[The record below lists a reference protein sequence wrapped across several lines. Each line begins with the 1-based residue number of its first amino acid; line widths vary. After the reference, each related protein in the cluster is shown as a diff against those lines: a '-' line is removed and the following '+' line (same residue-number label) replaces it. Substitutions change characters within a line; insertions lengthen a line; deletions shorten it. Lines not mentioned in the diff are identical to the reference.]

1 MPDIAS
7 QQLDAS
13 FDNRQPIPSASSVQ
27 SNLDPSYGRLRD
39 KNVLSPKRSSDLS
52 HPEVIEE
59 GSEPASPD
67 SPPFVRHSPSSAL
80 TDMLR
85 KPPGA
90 EEEIS
95 DLDEEVF
102 VDSKGV
108 LPVVVGEGII
118 SQPNERTSLL
128 LKTAAYALDGAPKY
142 GSMQDVESQKL
153 PHDKVVIKIRRS
165 LTHKKERVARIGTA
179 VLSPKSWDKRAVWVQ
194 GVRKPAGYIPSVIL
208 GLLLNILDALSYGT
222 VPLLLGHCSW
232 LNCHRHDF
240 ISAWPAHICRSWS
253 RWDFHV
259 LRKLY
264 CVTARVFPR
273 GQYFSG
279 RYRFRNGRSSMFSFY
294 YELTLCRSR
303 LFPFFTKWLL
313 LSWRGSEKITHE
325 R

>member
-27 SNLDPSYGRLRD
+27 SSLDPSSGRLRD
-39 KNVLSPKRSSDLS
+39 KNVLSPKRSNDLS

-59 GSEPASPD
+59 GSEPESPD
-67 SPPFVRHSPSSAL
+67 SPPFVRHSPSSAP

-153 PHDKVVIKIRRS
+153 PHDKVLIKIRRS

-208 GLLLNILDALSYGT
+208 GLLLNILDALSYGKS
-222 VPLLLGHCSW
+222 LCS
-232 LNCHRHDF
+232 
-240 ISAWPAHICRSWS
+240 
-253 RWDFHV
+253 
-259 LRKLY
+259 
-264 CVTARVFPR
+264 
-273 GQYFSG
+273 
-279 RYRFRNGRSSMFSFY
+279 
-294 YELTLCRSR
+294 
-303 LFPFFTKWLL
+303 
-313 LSWRGSEKITHE
+313 
-325 R
+325 